1 MKSPEQ
7 TAYEDAIFEAD
18 PAKRTAQ
25 IASAE
30 TIMYGRQ
37 TSLAGDPN
45 AIEVQKALQTAI
57 AGLREAVEGAR
68 ETLHDCVSS
77 SSLSLQTNKHPR
89 GGLQAVLT

>member
-37 TSLAGDPN
+37 TSLYGRQTSLAGDPN
-45 AIEVQKALQTAI
+45 AIEV
-57 AGLREAVEGAR
+57 
-68 ETLHDCVSS
+68 
-77 SSLSLQTNKHPR
+77 
-89 GGLQAVLT
+89 